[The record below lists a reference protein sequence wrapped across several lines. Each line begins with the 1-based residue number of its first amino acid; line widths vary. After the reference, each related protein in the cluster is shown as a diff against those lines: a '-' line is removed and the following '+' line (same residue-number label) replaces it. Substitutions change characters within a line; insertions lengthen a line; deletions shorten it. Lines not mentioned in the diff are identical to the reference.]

1 MSLDDEIVSDAGLD
15 IACQSIPY
23 LFCIGFTL
31 VFAALFSKMWRVNK
45 LFNNPK
51 MRRVKVSV
59 MDVWCKPLF
68 ALLFLNILVLALW
81 TGLSPLTWG
90 REDVSL
96 VESVGQC
103 QTDGSLPYVVVL
115 AVLDLGAMI
124 FSLYQAYHARK
135 ISLEFAESS
144 YIATAIASILL
155 VCFVGI
161 PVILLTNQ
169 PSARFFV
176 FSCIDFVICVSL
188 LLFIFVPKE
197 KFRRGKR
204 SVKTSIRG
212 MAVATNSSMK
222 ASRDKTYNAQSSTM
236 TNKTNTSI
244 VSSNSTAS
252 DDGGL
257 RILNDPVTVKELEGK
272 VLALNQEIFDLKS
285 RNVELEA
292 LVHADGALKS
302 NNVSTIGNEEE
313 KTRED
318 VDDEVSGDMV
328 ENEEEKMSEDIDV

>member
-59 MDVWCKPLF
+59 MDVCKPLF

-115 AVLDLGAMI
+115 AVLDIGAMA
-124 FSLYQAYHARK
+124 FALYQAYHARK

-197 KFRRGKR
+197 KFRREKG
-204 SVKTSIRG
+204 SIKNSIQG
-212 MAVATNSSMK
+212 MAAAQNASIMK
-222 ASRDKTYNAQSSTM
+222 ASRDKTYNTQSS
-236 TNKTNTSI
+236 SD
-244 VSSNSTAS
+244 SNAS
-252 DDGGL
+252 DSADGL
-257 RILNDPVTVKELEGK
+257 RVLNNPLTVKELEGK

-292 LVHADGALKS
+292 LVPADGALKS

-313 KTRED
+313 KSSED

-328 ENEEEKMSEDIDV
+328 ENEEEKVSEDIDV

>member
-59 MDVWCKPLF
+59 MDVCKPLF

-176 FSCIDFVICVSL
+176 FSCINFVICVSL

-212 MAVATNSSMK
+212 MAVAIHESK
-222 ASRDKTYNAQSSTM
+222 WRQDLQ
-236 TNKTNTSI
+236 
-244 VSSNSTAS
+244 
-252 DDGGL
+252 
-257 RILNDPVTVKELEGK
+257 RTV
-272 VLALNQEIFDLKS
+272 
-285 RNVELEA
+285 
-292 LVHADGALKS
+292 
-302 NNVSTIGNEEE
+302 
-313 KTRED
+313 
-318 VDDEVSGDMV
+318 VDHDQQ
-328 ENEEEKMSEDIDV
+328 N

>member
-1 MSLDDEIVSDAGLD
+1 MSEAGLD

-45 LFNNPK
+45 LFNNPRI
-51 MRRVKVSV
+51 RRVKVSV
-59 MDVWCKPLF
+59 MDVCRPLF

-81 TGLSPLTWG
+81 TGLSPLYWE
-90 REDVSL
+90 REFVSP

-103 QTDGSLPYVVVL
+103 NTDGSLPYVVVL
-115 AVLDLGAMI
+115 AVLDLGAMV
-124 FSLYQAYHARK
+124 FALYQAYHARK

-176 FSCIDFVICVSL
+176 VSCIDFVICVSL

-197 KFRRGKR
+197 KFRRNKV
-204 SVKTSIRG
+204 SVKDSIRG
-212 MAVATNSSMK
+212 MAAKTNMKLSSNR
-222 ASRDKTYNAQSSTM
+222 AYGSQLSST
-236 TNKTNTSI
+236 
-244 VSSNSTAS
+244 SSAS

-257 RILNDPVTVKELEGK
+257 RVLDNLITVKELKDK
-272 VLALNQEIFDLKS
+272 VNTLKQEIDDLKS
-285 RNVELEA
+285 KNDELEA
-292 LVHADGALKS
+292 LVEREEPTETEE
-302 NNVSTIGNEEE
+302 VNEQ
-313 KTRED
+313 
-318 VDDEVSGDMV
+318 
-328 ENEEEKMSEDIDV
+328 SETVRYFHSLGMKY

>member
-59 MDVWCKPLF
+59 MDVCKPLF

-81 TGLSPLTWG
+81 TGLSPLMWG

-115 AVLDLGAMI
+115 AVLDIGAMA
-124 FSLYQAYHARK
+124 FALYQAYHARK

-197 KFRRGKR
+197 KFRREKG
-204 SVKTSIRG
+204 SIKNSILG
-212 MAVATNSSMK
+212 MAAAQNASIMK
-222 ASRDKTYNAQSSTM
+222 ASRDKTYNTQSSTG
-236 TNKTNTSI
+236 
-244 VSSNSTAS
+244 SNAS
-252 DDGGL
+252 DSADGL
-257 RILNDPVTVKELEGK
+257 RVLNNPLTVKELEGK

-292 LVHADGALKS
+292 FVPADGTLIS
-302 NNVSTIGNEEE
+302 NSIDFGNEEE
-313 KTRED
+313 KTSED

-328 ENEEEKMSEDIDV
+328 ENEEEKVSEDIDV